1 MGGDPLVP
9 GPWCLSIPRWDN
21 PALASPANPD
31 SVDVPF
37 ADFRA
42 AGVDTLGGLL
52 AVERAALAS
61 PTHAEYE
68 RGVRG
73 PLLAGSYA
81 FAERH
86 VACERAALLRAALP
100 AEWVG
105 ASSPIP
111 SPHPSHRMY
120 APMGRLCDNASVNST
135 NSTPLAVCHSRLVST
150 RTSTNSLQ

>member
-1 MGGDPLVP
+1 MHTAVALLPPVADVGGGPLVP

-52 AVERAALAS
+52 AVERAALAA

-73 PLLAGSYA
+73 G
-81 FAERH
+81 E
-86 VACERAALLRAALP
+86 LP
-100 AEWVG
+100 AWPG
-105 ASSPIP
+105 
-111 SPHPSHRMY
+111 
-120 APMGRLCDNASVNST
+120 
-135 NSTPLAVCHSRLVST
+135 
-150 RTSTNSLQ
+150 